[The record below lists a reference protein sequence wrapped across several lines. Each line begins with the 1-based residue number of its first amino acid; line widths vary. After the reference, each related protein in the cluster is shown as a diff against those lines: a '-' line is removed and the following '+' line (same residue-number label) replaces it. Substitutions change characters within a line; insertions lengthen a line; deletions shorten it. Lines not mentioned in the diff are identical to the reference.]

1 MWTRSITE
9 KVDVAMSA
17 SDDNT
22 SANQRRFDSLF
33 EANHPDI
40 YRYCVRRLGPA
51 DAEDA
56 AAEVF
61 AVAWRRI
68 TEMPAGDACRA
79 WLFGVAYRVVGNKY
93 RHRQRQRNSSQRLRL
108 VRPTETSQP
117 SDGIP
122 GDEIDCLYRA
132 LDRLGAT
139 DRELLRLA
147 SWDDLTRAEIAAV
160 LHINENAV
168 DQRLH
173 RARIRLRTH
182 YDKLRLA
189 QSHPTPEEASA

>member
-1 MWTRSITE
+1 
-9 KVDVAMSA
+9 MSPA
-17 SDDNT
+17 VDNT
-22 SANQRRFDSLF
+22 SADQRRFDTLF
-33 EANHPDI
+33 ETNHQDI
-40 YRYCVRRLGPA
+40 YRYCVRRIGPV

-56 AAEVF
+56 AADVF

-68 TEMPAGDACRA
+68 TDMPAGDASRA
-79 WLFGVAYRVVGNKY
+79 WLFGVAYRVVGNRY
-93 RHRQRQRNSSQRLRL
+93 RHRRRQSNLSQRLRL
-108 VRPTETSQP
+108 VRPTDDPQP
-117 SDGIP
+117 TDGVP

-147 SWDDLTRAEIAAV
+147 SWDCLTRAEIAST
-160 LHINENAV
+160 LHIKENAV

-173 RARIRLRTH
+173 RARIRLRSQ

>member
-1 MWTRSITE
+1 MGSA
-9 KVDVAMSA
+9 VDNPVSE
-17 SDDNT
+17 
-22 SANQRRFDSLF
+22 QRRFDMLF

-40 YRYCVRRLGPA
+40 YRYCVRRLGPL

-68 TEMPAGDACRA
+68 TEMPPDPASRA
-79 WLFGVAYRVVGNKY
+79 WLFGVAYRVVGNRY
-93 RHRQRQRNSSQRLRL
+93 RHRRRQRNLSQRLRL
-108 VRPTETSQP
+108 IRSTEDP
-117 SDGIP
+117 EPVEGP
-122 GDEIDCLYRA
+122 LGDDIDRLYLA

-147 SWDDLTRAEIAAV
+147 AWDGLTRAEISAV

-173 RARIRLRTH
+173 RARIRLRSH
-182 YDKLRLA
+182 YDKLRIDR
-189 QSHPTPEEASA
+189 SHPSPEEASA

>member
-1 MWTRSITE
+1 MGSA
-9 KVDVAMSA
+9 VDNRAA
-17 SDDNT
+17 
-22 SANQRRFDSLF
+22 AQRRFDMLF

-40 YRYCVRRLGPA
+40 YRYCVRRLGPV

-68 TEMPAGDACRA
+68 GEMPPDPASRA

-93 RHRQRQRNSSQRLRL
+93 RHRRRQRNLSQRLRL
-108 VRPTETSQP
+108 IRSTEDPVERPL
-117 SDGIP
+117 
-122 GDEIDCLYRA
+122 GDDIDRLYLA
-132 LDRLGAT
+132 LDLLGAT

-147 SWDDLTRAEIAAV
+147 AWDGLTRAEISAV

-173 RARIRLRTH
+173 RARIRLRAH
-182 YDKLRLA
+182 YDKLRIDR
-189 QSHPTPEEASA
+189 SHPSPEEASA